1 MEKRNKKD
9 KMGDTKC
16 RGPILSR
23 KDELFR
29 DFLEDEKLSGRMEK
43 GLIQLKKAVPKLF
56 HWLEESELQFHEV
69 GVKEALAFQGW
80 IIETGRLD
88 GQPYQSSTVRNYL
101 KAAGSFYEF
110 LKSEGMV
117 FDNPFRQIRKIRE
130 EKILPRNILKEEQ
143 METLLTALSHYYD
156 EKGSKN
162 QITMYKVHVIAE
174 LMYSS
179 GLRISEVA
187 DLQISDI
194 DFMKGIIHVREGK
207 GGIARVAWLNDY
219 AKDIL
224 HYYVTE
230 MRELIF
236 SSWNEK
242 YEYLLFGTPW
252 DTLEKLVNRTLKEV
266 SERLK
271 LGHFTSHGFRHALGY
286 HLLRSGC
293 NIRYIQ
299 EILGHKSLKN
309 TEVYTKVDREDLKE
323 VLDNFHPR
331 KFSKV

>member
-1 MEKRNKKD
+1 MRKKD
-9 KMGDTKC
+9 IDQ
-16 RGPILSR
+16 
-23 KDELFR
+23 LFN

-56 HWLEESELQFHEV
+56 YWLDESELQFQEV
-69 GVKEALAFQGW
+69 GIGEALAFQGW

-88 GQPYQSSTVRNYL
+88 GGKYQSSTVRNYL

-110 LKSEGMV
+110 LKSEGIV
-117 FDNPFRQIRKIRE
+117 FDNPFRQIRKVRE
-130 EKILPRNILKEEQ
+130 EKTLPRNILKEEQ
-143 METLLTALSHYYD
+143 METLLTTLSNYD
-156 EKGSKN
+156 GEKGSKN

-187 DLQISDI
+187 DLKVSDI
-194 DFMKGIIHVREGK
+194 DFFKGIIHVRQGK
-207 GGIARVAWLNDY
+207 GGFPRVAWLNDY
-219 AKDIL
+219 AKEIL
-224 HYYVTE
+224 HIYVTK
-230 MRELIF
+230 MRELTF
-236 SSWNEK
+236 SSWNDK
-242 YEYLLFGTPW
+242 YEDLLFGTPW

-266 SERLK
+266 SVRLK

-309 TEVYTKVDREDLKE
+309 TEIYTKVDREDLKE
-323 VLDNFHPR
+323 VLDSFHPR
-331 KFSKV
+331 KFVKL

>member
-1 MEKRNKKD
+1 M
-9 KMGDTKC
+9 
-16 RGPILSR
+16 
-23 KDELFR
+23 
-29 DFLEDEKLSGRMEK
+29 
-43 GLIQLKKAVPKLF
+43 IQLKKAVPKLF
-56 HWLEESELQFHEV
+56 YWLDESDLQFHEV

-80 IIETGRLD
+80 LIETGRLD
-88 GQPYQSSTVRNYL
+88 GKPYQSSTIRNFL

-110 LKSEGMV
+110 LKNEGLV
-117 FDNPFRQIRKIRE
+117 FDNPFRQIRKVRE

-143 METLLTALSHYYD
+143 IESLLTALSHYDD
-156 EKGSKN
+156 ETGSKN

-187 DLQISDI
+187 DLKVSDI
-194 DFMKGIIHVREGK
+194 DFSKGIIYVRQGK
-207 GGIARVAWLNDY
+207 GGIARTAWLNDY
-219 AKDIL
+219 AKEIL
-224 HYYVTE
+224 ALYVRQL
-230 MRELIF
+230 RELTF

-242 YEYLLFGTPW
+242 YDNLLFATPW

-266 SERLK
+266 SGRFK

-331 KFSKV
+331 KFKTL